1 VLRTLKTMAALETGG
16 FSRAVWGPTIK
27 DASKFWLVIGWQSVE
42 VRNSDKANHM
52 SLNDPF
58 YRLTMTLSVKK
69 NLERLSKPL
78 DV

>member
-1 VLRTLKTMAALETGG
+1 MAALETGSL
-16 FSRAVWGPTIK
+16 SRAVWGPTIE

-52 SLNDPF
+52 SLNDLF
-58 YRLTMTLSVKK
+58 YRLTMMLSVKK

-78 DV
+78 EV